1 MSIFN
6 YSLCLFVRSFVILE
20 GKIYDPA
27 DIEIVNR
34 FNGVDRN
41 DITDEVI
48 DGLSNIYGVSLAY
61 GFLDE
66 FVGELS

>member
-1 MSIFN
+1 M
-6 YSLCLFVRSFVILE
+6 FVILE

-48 DGLSNIYGVSLAY
+48 DEVMKLFGDGSLALE
-61 GFLDE
+61 FLLDI
-66 FVGELS
+66 FGGLP

>member
-1 MSIFN
+1 M
-6 YSLCLFVRSFVILE
+6 LACLFVCSFVIFE

-48 DGLSNIYGVSLAY
+48 DEVMKLFGDGSLALE
-61 GFLDE
+61 FLLDI
-66 FVGELS
+66 FGGLP

>member
-1 MSIFN
+1 M
-6 YSLCLFVRSFVILE
+6 LVCLFVILE

-48 DGLSNIYGVSLAY
+48 DEVMKLFGDGSLALE
-61 GFLDE
+61 FLLDI
-66 FVGELS
+66 FGGLP

>member
-1 MSIFN
+1 MF
-6 YSLCLFVRSFVILE
+6 LVLE

-34 FNGVDRN
+34 FNGVEVN

-48 DGLSNIYGVSLAY
+48 ESVIAALVVLTGLTEQETLRIIGQ
-61 GFLDE
+61 FL
-66 FVGELS
+66 GGAP